1 MEDHIQAPGVGTLI
15 KPDGSKFTGEFRNAK
30 AVWQGI
36 LVTPDGK
43 EKEVTL

>member
-15 KPDGSKFTGEFRNAK
+15 KPDGSKFTGEFRNGK
-30 AVWQGI
+30 AVGKGV

-43 EKEVTL
+43 ETEISL